1 MRRLWKV
8 SLFRILSIFLL
19 CSSFYLATYIG
30 TGSIGAGSNITTTAV
45 FAQANSETTSNI
57 LSSTPNVS
65 AANPSPTEPV
75 KPPVSKN
82 NATDAKLVVDK
93 DNAPDA
99 AKTAASTLS
108 KDNVKDN
115 VKDNAKKT
123 TSPDANPL
131 GMNNLVPF
139 PSNVALPIKV
149 GVALFVNNITK
160 INEASNTFESQFDLR
175 YDWKDPRLAFDTG
188 EMGTNR
194 LEFGQESAI
203 AKLATIWN
211 PQIKITNIIEKDA
224 QIVPGLFIHYD
235 GEVELIQRVK
245 ATFETKL
252 NLDAFP
258 FDTQFLLVAML
269 SSKYNSNQI
278 ALTQDQEDLNESGLD
293 PELKVNG
300 WQPQG
305 ISFKMTQLRAWNGAF
320 LRQIEARVGMRR
332 IPNAILGSIFTPFLL
347 TLIVPTIFTFFAN
360 VELAPRLVAW
370 SGSIL
375 ALVAL
380 TFTFS
385 VRYPWLSSNSLV
397 SQIFTAGHAYQLLSV
412 VLSITLFNPEVAKK
426 MDRFIVA
433 ELVSYLRW
441 LVPVGFLGV
450 LITKSLLTAFDW

>member
-8 SLFRILSIFLL
+8 SLSRILSIVLL

-30 TGSIGAGSNITTTAV
+30 TGSIGVSSNITTTAV
-45 FAQANSETTSNI
+45 FAQSNPETTSNT
-57 LSSTPNVS
+57 SSSRPNVS
-65 AANPSPTEPV
+65 AANPSPNEPV
-75 KPPVSKN
+75 KPPVSKD

-99 AKTAASTLS
+99 AKTAASTPS
-108 KDNVKDN
+108 KEN

-131 GMNNLVPF
+131 GMNNLIPF

-194 LEFGQESAI
+194 LEFGQEAAI

-258 FDTQFLLVAML
+258 FDTQSLLVAML

-293 PELKVNG
+293 PDLKVNG
-300 WQPQG
+300 WKPQG

-320 LRQIEARVGMRR
+320 LRQIEARVRMRR

-385 VRYPWLSSNSLV
+385 VRYPWLGSNSLV

-412 VLSITLFNPEVAKK
+412 VLSITLFNPDVAKK

>member
-1 MRRLWKV
+1 MRRLWKF
-8 SLFRILSIFLL
+8 SLSRILAIFLL
-19 CSSFYLATYIG
+19 CFSFYL
-30 TGSIGAGSNITTTAV
+30 TTAV
-45 FAQANSETTSNI
+45 FAQSNPDATNNPNATDVAKAPANKDI
-57 LSSTPNVS
+57 
-65 AANPSPTEPV
+65 AANAT
-75 KPPVSKN
+75 KPPVKE
-82 NATDAKLVVDK
+82 
-93 DNAPDA
+93 
-99 AKTAASTLS
+99 
-108 KDNVKDN
+108 NVKDN
-115 VKDNAKKT
+115 LKKT
-123 TSPDANPL
+123 TTPDANPL

-149 GVALFVNNITK
+149 GVALFVNNINK
-160 INEASNTFESQFDLR
+160 ISEANNTFECQFDLR
-175 YDWKDPRLAFDTG
+175 YVWKDPRLAFDTG

-194 LEFGQESAI
+194 LEFGQEAAI

-235 GEVELIQRVK
+235 GGVELIQRIK

-258 FDTQFLLVAML
+258 FDNQSLLVAML
-269 SSKYNSNQI
+269 SSKYNSTQI
-278 ALTQDQEDLNESGLD
+278 ALTQDQDDLNESGLD
-293 PELKVNG
+293 PDLKVNG
-300 WQPQG
+300 WKPQG

-320 LRQIEARVGMRR
+320 LRQIEARVSMRR

-360 VELAPRLVAW
+360 VDLAPRLVAW

-385 VRYPWLSSNSLV
+385 VRYPWLGSNSLV
-397 SQIFTAGHAYQLLSV
+397 SQIFTAGHAYQMLSV
-412 VLSITLFNPEVAKK
+412 ILSITLFNPDVAKK

-450 LITKSLLTAFDW
+450 LVTKSLLTAFDW

>member
-1 MRRLWKV
+1 MRRPWKF
-8 SLFRILSIFLL
+8 SLSRILAIFLL
-19 CSSFYLATYIG
+19 GISFTFATYIG
-30 TGSIGAGSNITTTAV
+30 AGANIATTAI
-45 FAQANSETTSNI
+45 FAQSNPEATNNPTTPAPNQSVANPIVTDAAKPPANKDG
-57 LSSTPNVS
+57 
-65 AANPSPTEPV
+65 AANPT
-75 KPPVSKN
+75 KPP
-82 NATDAKLVVDK
+82 
-93 DNAPDA
+93 
-99 AKTAASTLS
+99 
-108 KDNVKDN
+108 VKDN
-115 VKDNAKKT
+115 VKKT
-123 TSPDANPL
+123 TTPDENPL
-131 GMNNLVPF
+131 EINNLVPF
-139 PSNVALPIKV
+139 PSNVALPINV
-149 GVALFVNNITK
+149 GVALFVNNISK

-175 YDWKDPRLAFDTG
+175 YNWKDPRLAFDTG

-194 LEFGQESAI
+194 LEFGQEAAV

-258 FDTQFLLVAML
+258 FDSQSLLVAML

-278 ALTQDQEDLNESGLD
+278 ALTQDQNDLNESGLD
-293 PELKVNG
+293 PDLKVNG
-300 WQPQG
+300 WKPQG

-320 LRQIEARVGMRR
+320 LRQIEARVGMKR
-332 IPNAILGSIFTPFLL
+332 IPNAILGSIFTPFFL

-385 VRYPWLSSNSLV
+385 VRYPWLGSNSLV
-397 SQIFTAGHAYQLLSV
+397 SQIFTAGHAFQLISV
-412 VLSITLFNPEVAKK
+412 LLSITLFNPDVAKK

>member
-1 MRRLWKV
+1 MRRPRKF
-8 SLFRILSIFLL
+8 SLSHILTIFLL
-19 CSSFYLATYIG
+19 CISFTFATYIG
-30 TGSIGAGSNITTTAV
+30 AGANIATTAI
-45 FAQANSETTSNI
+45 FAQSNPEATNNPTTSA
-57 LSSTPNVS
+57 PNQSVANPIVTDAAKPPANKDG
-65 AANPSPTEPV
+65 AANPT
-75 KPPVSKN
+75 KPP
-82 NATDAKLVVDK
+82 
-93 DNAPDA
+93 
-99 AKTAASTLS
+99 
-108 KDNVKDN
+108 VKDN
-115 VKDNAKKT
+115 VKKT
-123 TSPDANPL
+123 TTPDENPL
-131 GMNNLVPF
+131 EMNNLVPF
-139 PSNVALPIKV
+139 PSNVALPINV
-149 GVALFVNNITK
+149 GVALFVNNISK

-175 YDWKDPRLAFDTG
+175 YNWKDPRLAFDTG

-194 LEFGQESAI
+194 LEFGQEAAV

-258 FDTQFLLVAML
+258 FDSQSLLVAML

-278 ALTQDQEDLNESGLD
+278 ALTQDQNDLNESGLD
-293 PELKVNG
+293 PDLKVNG
-300 WQPQG
+300 WKPQG

-320 LRQIEARVGMRR
+320 LRQIEARVGMKR
-332 IPNAILGSIFTPFLL
+332 IPNAILGSIFTPFFL

-360 VELAPRLVAW
+360 VDLAPRLVAW

-385 VRYPWLSSNSLV
+385 VRYPWLGSNSLV
-397 SQIFTAGHAYQLLSV
+397 SQIFTAGHAFQLISV
-412 VLSITLFNPEVAKK
+412 LLSITLFNPDVAKK

>member
-1 MRRLWKV
+1 MPSLHKFSVSRLLV
-8 SLFRILSIFLL
+8 ILLL
-19 CSSFYLATYIG
+19 CFSFYFATYIG
-30 TGSIGAGSNITTTAV
+30 SGSNLATTAI
-45 FAQANSETTSNI
+45 FAQSNPETTNNTA
-57 LSSTPNVS
+57 SSAPNVS
-65 AANPSPTEPV
+65 AANSTDAA
-75 KPPVSKN
+75 KPPVSKD
-82 NATDAKLVVDK
+82 NATEAAKPSAIK
-93 DNAPDA
+93 DNNTDA
-99 AKTAASTLS
+99 ANPVNKHNA
-108 KDNVKDN
+108 KDSV
-115 VKDNAKKT
+115 KKT
-123 TSPDANPL
+123 TSPDSNPL
-131 GMNNLVPF
+131 GMNNLIPF

-149 GVALFVNNITK
+149 GVALFVNNISK
-160 INEASNTFESQFDLR
+160 INEAANTFESQFDLR

-194 LEFGQESAI
+194 LEFGQEAAI

-245 ATFETKL
+245 ATFESKL

-258 FDTQFLLVAML
+258 FDSQSLLVAML

-293 PELKVNG
+293 PDLKVNG
-300 WQPQG
+300 WKPQG

-320 LRQIEARVGMRR
+320 LRQIEARVSMRR

-385 VRYPWLSSNSLV
+385 VRYPWLGSNSLV
-397 SQIFTAGHAYQLLSV
+397 SQIFTAGHAYQLVSV
-412 VLSITLFNPEVAKK
+412 LLSITLFNPDVAKK

>member
-1 MRRLWKV
+1 MLRLWKF
-8 SLFRILSIFLL
+8 SLSRILIIFLL
-19 CSSFYLATYIG
+19 CLSFYFATYIG
-30 TGSIGAGSNITTTAV
+30 AGANIAKTAI
-45 FAQANSETTSNI
+45 FAQSNPDATNNTSA
-57 LSSTPNVS
+57 TEPNLS
-65 AANPSPTEPV
+65 AANPNSTDAA
-75 KPPVSKN
+75 KASSKD
-82 NATDAKLVVDK
+82 NATDVAKAPANK
-93 DNAPDA
+93 DSAANATKPSARDNLK
-99 AKTAASTLS
+99 KTAT
-108 KDNVKDN
+108 
-115 VKDNAKKT
+115 
-123 TSPDANPL
+123 PDANPL
-131 GMNNLVPF
+131 GINNLVPF
-139 PSNVALPIKV
+139 PSNVTLPIKV
-149 GVALFVNNITK
+149 GVALFVNNISK
-160 INEASNTFESQFDLR
+160 INEAANTFDSQFDIR
-175 YDWKDPRLAFDTG
+175 YVWKVPRLAFDTG

-211 PQIKITNIIEKDA
+211 PQITITNIIEKDA

-245 ATFETKL
+245 ATFESKL

-258 FDTQFLLVAML
+258 FDSQSLLVAML

-278 ALTQDQEDLNESGLD
+278 ALTQDQDDLNESGLD
-293 PELKVNG
+293 PDLKVNG
-300 WQPQG
+300 WKPQG
-305 ISFKMTQLRAWNGAF
+305 ITFKMTQLRAWNGTF

-385 VRYPWLSSNSLV
+385 VRYPWLGSNSLV
-397 SQIFTAGHAYQLLSV
+397 SQIFTAGHAYQMLSV
-412 VLSITLFNPEVAKK
+412 ILSITLFNPDVAKR

-441 LVPVGFLGV
+441 LVPIGFLGILV
-450 LITKSLLTAFDW
+450 TKSLLTAFDW